1 MPKCNL
7 LTLIEQKR
15 MELVDTVAKTS
26 LNSEAAMKVSKE
38 LDTLLNAYQR
48 EQVRQRKQSASR

>member
-15 MELVDTVAKTS
+15 MELVDTVAKTG

-38 LDTLLNAYQR
+38 LDTLLNSYQR
-48 EQVRQRKQSASR
+48 EQVRQQKQSASR

>member
-15 MELVDTVAKTS
+15 MELVDTVAKKG

-48 EQVRQRKQSASR
+48 EQVQQQKQSASR

>member
-15 MELVDTVAKTS
+15 MELVDTVAKTG
-26 LNSEAAMKVSKE
+26 LNSAAAMKISKE

-48 EQVRQRKQSASR
+48 EQTKQRKQSASR

>member
-15 MELVDTVAKTS
+15 MELVDTVAKTG
-26 LNSEAAMKVSKE
+26 LNSEAAMKVSKA

-48 EQVRQRKQSASR
+48 EQVRQQKQSASR

>member
-15 MELVDTVAKTS
+15 MELVDTVAKKG

-48 EQVRQRKQSASR
+48 EQVRQQKQSASR

>member
-1 MPKCNL
+1 MPKRNL

-15 MELVDTVAKTS
+15 MELVDTVAKTG
-26 LNSEAAMKVSKE
+26 LNSLAAMKVSRE

-48 EQVRQRKQSASR
+48 EQVKQRKQSASR

>member
-1 MPKCNL
+1 M

-15 MELVDTVAKTS
+15 MELVDTVAKTG
-26 LNSEAAMKVSKE
+26 LNSAAAMKISKE

-48 EQVRQRKQSASR
+48 EQTKRRKQSASR

>member
-1 MPKCNL
+1 MPKQSL

-15 MELVDTVAKTS
+15 MELVDIVAKTG
-26 LNSEAAMKVSKE
+26 LNSPAAMKISKE

-48 EQVRQRKQSASR
+48 EQRNERKQSASR

>member
-1 MPKCNL
+1 M
-7 LTLIEQKR
+7 TLIEQKR
-15 MELVDTVAKTS
+15 MELVDTVAKKG

-48 EQVRQRKQSASR
+48 EQVQQQKQSASR